1 MINEGKRWR
10 KERKRECNKSMYL
23 VKSLKRMQRMNKI
36 VESRRKNADVRRSVK
51 VKRKIERF
59 YTSR

>member
-1 MINEGKRWR
+1 
-10 KERKRECNKSMYL
+10 MYL